1 MPREYRTGSGPA
13 APSPSGFGSA
23 DINLQ
28 TPRFVAQ
35 TNVAQ
40 PENPFAVLQK
50 VLGIGAD
57 IGSQML
63 KMQTA
68 ELEGK
73 INLDRAIELKKER
86 AEREADRAEAK
97 QKREEDEAAKAK
109 MADYSLRIAK
119 ATTVEEQQAIQ
130 KEALGSVTSESA
142 AMDKSVAAQAA
153 QASQSEQ
160 RQIESATRLVK
171 TEEKEKI
178 FDSVRAIKASAD
190 GSINTA
196 YENNNTEELTT
207 LRNSFTQEAE
217 NAPNTETRQMY
228 ENLRDET
235 TKRLELLTNRE
246 EAENQ
251 KSENA
256 AATLAAAS
264 VKQTLSPYLDELMA
278 DTEYLANSLTGVS
291 DNAIRRALFERARDR
306 LVEKN
311 PDVAAAILLGSQK
324 EQDAVTA
331 QIDAMITP
339 AVDTVTRARNAENYR
354 RSYET
359 NLLSLA
365 ERTKQEDV
373 DTLFDEIDSSV
384 KWTSDQKVRA
394 FKEVTDAYIDNG
406 SDLTEKMNR
415 AWRLTQTDNS
425 AVASRAG
432 KQLNQMIIGKTN
444 ELALERSRIIQK
456 TPATGDVAATGWNT
470 VHNTLEE
477 FQDHVLSTFGTNRQG
492 FESSPALQQI
502 LGPTLVSMTNQ
513 YTQDSEKFAVQQRR
527 DESDARRMS
536 PTGRKTMSTESGWK
550 ISPLGVALEDGSYVN
565 LKEQELIPML
575 IDSLTGYSD
584 VAVPSTLAKAVLDGV
599 DNPKNY
605 PLIKAFWTVM
615 NSAKDPTVR
624 NQLISNPKYKDSF
637 AIGAALRYMD
647 RNKEMSPDET
657 IGMITSFTANRKAWS
672 APNMGSEEGKKR
684 LKDINEAITRLSS
697 DAAFDSGWWFTDS
710 GQVSSSEAFDSR
722 SPAEQATLLEY
733 AALAACYPNAS
744 DQATLM
750 HDMMKQDGYGFYRY
764 TREGTPIIRMYRNV
778 PGYNGNL
785 PLPDP
790 EAMETSEWGRY
801 MDHLKPAAAKALS
814 TMPQL
819 DNTGMPRIYK
829 LEEIQVVEIDPY
841 DQDLL
846 EGHSAIRVK
855 VADRWI
861 HIPTMKFKINA
872 QNFYEYANKV
882 LPEEKRKVREEME
895 AIERRNADF
904 GIRPKF

>member
-109 MADYSLRIAK
+109 LADYNLRIAK

-130 KEALGSVTSESA
+130 KEALGSVTPESA

-160 RQIESATRLVK
+160 RQIESAARLAE
-171 TEEKEKI
+171 TEEDKKI
-178 FDSVRAIKASAD
+178 FDSIDAIKSLAA
-190 GSINTA
+190 GAIQTA
-196 YENNNTEELTT
+196 YESNSQDSLKALRVTYAKAAEDAPDAKTAAAYQS
-207 LRNSFTQEAE
+207 LRNEA
-217 NAPNTETRQMY
+217 NN
-228 ENLRDET
+228 
-235 TKRLELLTNRE
+235 RLETLQNRE

-264 VKQTLSPYLDELMA
+264 VKQTLSRYLDGLMA

-291 DNAIRRALFERARDR
+291 DNAIRLTLFERARDK
-306 LVEKN
+306 LVEEN
-311 PDVAAAILLGSQK
+311 PDVTAALLLGSQK

-339 AVDTVTRARNAENYR
+339 AVDAITRARNVENIR
-354 RSYET
+354 REQER

-394 FKEVTDAYIDNG
+394 YKETTDAYIDNG
-406 SDLTEKMNR
+406 SDLTDRMNR
-415 AWRLTQTDNS
+415 AWRLTQTDNP

-513 YTQDSEKFAVQQRR
+513 YTQDSEKFAAQQRR
-527 DESDARRMS
+527 DEADARRMS
-536 PTGRKTMSTESGWK
+536 PTGRKTMSTETGWK
-550 ISPLGVALEDGSYVN
+550 TSPLGAALEDGSYVN
-565 LKEQELIPML
+565 LKEAELIPML
-575 IDSLTGYSD
+575 IDSLSGYSD
-584 VAVPSTLAKAVLDGV
+584 VAVPSALGKAVLEGV

-624 NQLISNPKYKDSF
+624 NQLLTNPKYKDSF

-657 IGMITSFTANRKAWS
+657 IGMITEFTANRKAWS

-697 DAAFDSGWWFTDS
+697 DAAFDSGWFTDF
-710 GQVSSSEAFDSR
+710 GQVSASEAFDSR
-722 SPAEQATLLEY
+722 SPSEQSTLLEY

-764 TREGTPIIRMYRNV
+764 TRDGTPTIRMYRNV

-790 EAMETSEWGRY
+790 EAMETPAWGKY
-801 MDHLKPAAAKALS
+801 MDHLKPAAAQALS

-829 LEEIQVVEIDPY
+829 PEEIQAVEIDPY

-855 VADRWI
+855 VANRWI
-861 HIPTMKFKINA
+861 HIPTSKVKTNA
-872 QNFYEYANKV
+872 QNFYEFTTTV
-882 LPEEKRKVREEME
+882 LPNVEKKEQAESM
-895 AIERRNADF
+895 RRLE
-904 GIRPKF
+904 KFVK